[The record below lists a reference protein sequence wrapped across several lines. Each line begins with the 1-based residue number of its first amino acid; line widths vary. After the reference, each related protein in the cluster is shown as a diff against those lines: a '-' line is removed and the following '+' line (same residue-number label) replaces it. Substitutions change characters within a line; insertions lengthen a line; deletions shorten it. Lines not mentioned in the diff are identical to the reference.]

1 MARTYTIT
9 GANVT
14 LANQA
19 VTLAFLNP
27 PANGPALQ
35 ILRCWVSQS
44 STATGA
50 MQRIQLATQVSVFP
64 TLVSATPVRM
74 DSGDPVSVIVG
85 GTAGAAGTCGI
96 NASAEGA
103 GAKTVMLPDTFY
115 NLSGWVWVPTP
126 EERPQFNPGGTAG
139 FGLFLPAAPATLT
152 GWSFGITFREL

>member
-1 MARTYTIT
+1 MSRTYTIS

-19 VTLAFLNP
+19 VTLAFINE
-27 PANGPALQ
+27 AASGSSIE

-44 STATGA
+44 GTTTGA
-50 MQRIQLATQVSVFP
+50 MQRVQLVTQVSAFP
-64 TLVSATPVRM
+64 TLTGVTPVRHNL
-74 DSGDPVSVIVG
+74 GDPISGIVS

-103 GAKTVMLPDTFY
+103 GTKTVLLPDVFY

-126 EERPQFNPGGTAG
+126 EERPLFTAGVSSG

-152 GWSFGITFREL
+152 GWSFGITYREL